1 LKKPLLVFFTN
12 KHCLCILVYYKV
24 PFACLFCIA
33 FKKPFQMLFAGE
45 EHLPL
50 DLQYSFIHYNNIN
63 ITIFL
68 FGSFS
73 LLIN

>member
-1 LKKPLLVFFTN
+1 MNASSTVVKN
-12 KHCLCILVYYKV
+12 
-24 PFACLFCIA
+24 ANSG
-33 FKKPFQMLFAGE
+33 AGE